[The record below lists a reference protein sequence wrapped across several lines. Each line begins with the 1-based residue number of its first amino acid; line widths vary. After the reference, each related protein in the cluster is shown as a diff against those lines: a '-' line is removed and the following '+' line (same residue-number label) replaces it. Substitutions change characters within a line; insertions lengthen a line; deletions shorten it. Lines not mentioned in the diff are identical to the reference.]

1 MVKENGVLVENEKQA
16 NIIAAKVMRIT
27 FLIFTLV
34 YILNLVGIFV
44 TDKTIM
50 NIAYVLGSLFLWCPT
65 LLVNVLKLQQR
76 WIKYLNILCAVALVT
91 VTSITLNYHIIV
103 MYVYAIAIAGLYFSR
118 ELNIFATILTV
129 IGSSVGQILA
139 FVLNTVPDKNFRD
152 MQAVIV
158 WSVVPKALV
167 LIALAAIFTML
178 SKRTAAL
185 LSNLLG
191 AEEQEMMLE
200 RMKNMQENA
209 AHTSESLLCMVTE
222 LAGIT
227 ETSLQANQRIAEEA
241 EGLLQGASDNAKEVE
256 NADERMQDIAEQLS
270 GLSMMNHKTASL
282 AEEIGDNTRENQKRM
297 EEATGNMEQ
306 IYSSTDECKQII
318 TTLGEKS
325 KEIIGI
331 VHTITGI
338 SSQTNILALN
348 ASIEAARAGEHGK
361 GFAVVAGQIQKLAEQ
376 TKTAVENIGIIVHQV
391 VENTESAVSAME
403 QNVALTKSGM
413 DSIQKANE
421 TAALITSSNQEMVG
435 QILAIDEAAGI
446 IKAKSDQ
453 ASDSMKQISSNTQK
467 NYDSVEHVS
476 AATQENS
483 AGTESLAEIVE
494 QIKELSG
501 QLNAVVQE

>member
-1 MVKENGVLVENEKQA
+1 
-16 NIIAAKVMRIT
+16 
-27 FLIFTLV
+27 
-34 YILNLVGIFV
+34 
-44 TDKTIM
+44 
-50 NIAYVLGSLFLWCPT
+50 
-65 LLVNVLKLQQR
+65 
-76 WIKYLNILCAVALVT
+76 
-91 VTSITLNYHIIV
+91 
-103 MYVYAIAIAGLYFSR
+103 
-118 ELNIFATILTV
+118 
-129 IGSSVGQILA
+129 
-139 FVLNTVPDKNFRD
+139 
-152 MQAVIV
+152 
-158 WSVVPKALV
+158 
-167 LIALAAIFTML
+167 
-178 SKRTAAL
+178 
-185 LSNLLG
+185 
-191 AEEQEMMLE
+191 
-200 RMKNMQENA
+200 
-209 AHTSESLLCMVTE
+209 
-222 LAGIT
+222 
-227 ETSLQANQRIAEEA
+227 
-241 EGLLQGASDNAKEVE
+241 
-256 NADERMQDIAEQLS
+256 
-270 GLSMMNHKTASL
+270 MMNHKTASL